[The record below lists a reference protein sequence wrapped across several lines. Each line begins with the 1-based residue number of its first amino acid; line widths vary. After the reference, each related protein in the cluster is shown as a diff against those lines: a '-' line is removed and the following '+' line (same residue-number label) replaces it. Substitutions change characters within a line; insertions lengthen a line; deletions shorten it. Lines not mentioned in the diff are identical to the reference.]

1 MKFFNNIE
9 IISKMKFNLI
19 LIAFYFGATF
29 STIISHFLV
38 NKYQFIAVMAIVMA
52 DMFFGMSRA
61 LNEGTFKVKKAF
73 KGIYM
78 VVAFWLLLAVVLLI
92 EKGFPFASFLSEAIL
107 LPILLFQLISILKN
121 MQILGLISNDT
132 LNNILDKIDKQK
144 GTKKEVF

>member
-1 MKFFNNIE
+1 MKLFNNIE

-92 EKGFPFASFLSEAIL
+92 EKGFPFASFLSEAVL